1 MTRRL
6 QFQTLPVFGADQ
18 RQVAEVVRGAMN
30 GKTNNTGEITLA
42 TGNATSTT
50 LYDDRIGYDSLI
62 FFVPLS
68 EAAEEDSAPYG
79 AFQDTTDQTA
89 ANTTTAYAVTLDT
102 TDYSNGVYLSNSS
115 RLNVR
120 NYGIYNIQFSI
131 QLKNTTN
138 DSQDTDIW
146 FRKNGTNVAGSNSRF
161 SMPARKSTGDPSH
174 LIAAMNFFL
183 EMNAGDYV
191 EVMWR
196 VSDVGVSIEQYPTST
211 SPTRPSI
218 PSDVGSFSE
227 KGPTTVGQSQ
237 YIPSSGGIKTAGTLG
252 QEFSVINPFLTLNY
266 IIHSGPPAF

>member
-1 MTRRL
+1 MTRRI

-50 LYDDRIGYDSLI
+50 LYDDRIGFDSLI

-68 EAAEEDSAPYG
+68 AAAEADSAPYG

-102 TDYSNGVYLSNSS
+102 TDYSNGVYVSNSS

-174 LIAAMNFFL
+174 LIAAMNYFL

-196 VSDVGVSIEQYPTST
+196 VSDIGVSIEQYPTST

-218 PSDVGSFSE
+218 PSA
-227 KGPTTVGQSQ
+227 
-237 YIPSSGGIKTAGTLG
+237 II
-252 QEFSVINPFLTLNY
+252 TLNY
-266 IIHSGPPAF
+266 VAPSATTNLYVSTQQQGEATITHWANATADKTYGYIVVG